1 MSRIRHRSSL
11 GFNYRQENNVAD
23 QKTFDVVVIGSGPG
37 GYIAAIRSAQ
47 LGLSTAIVEK
57 NETLGGTCLNIG
69 CIPSK
74 ALLDSSEKFHLIG
87 NHAAE
92 HGITVSSVSL
102 DLPAMMKR
110 KDLVVKKLTGGV
122 AMLMKKNKVEVFT
135 GTGSLNASQ
144 SDGAPLSVR
153 VQGTSETLLAA
164 RNVILATGSEPVE
177 LPFLKFDNDKI
188 ISSTEALELRDV
200 PKRLLVVGGGAI
212 GLEMASVWARLGSS
226 VTVVELQDQILPGWD
241 TALARALQKELEKL
255 GVKVLV
261 KTKVTAAETKK
272 KTVTLKGEAADG
284 SDVSLEGDML
294 LVSVGRRPYTE
305 GAGLEQAG
313 VTLEKGKVVVDR
325 HFRSSV
331 EGVYAI
337 GDIIQGPMLAH
348 KAEDEG
354 VAVAE
359 IIAGKAG
366 HVNYDVIPN
375 VVYTSPE
382 VASVG
387 PTEAQLKEQGIPYRK
402 GQFSFAANGRA
413 LATGDTSGFVKVL
426 AHEETDRLLACHIV
440 GPSAGDLISEA
451 VVTMEFCGSSEDLA
465 RTVHAHPTL
474 PEAVREAALSAAGM
488 PLNSV

>member
-1 MSRIRHRSSL
+1 MAE
-11 GFNYRQENNVAD
+11 QTA
-23 QKTFDVVVIGSGPG
+23 FDVVIIGSGPG
-37 GYIAAIRSAQ
+37 GYVAAIRCAQ

-57 NETLGGTCLNIG
+57 RSALGGTCLNIG

-74 ALLDSSEKFHLIG
+74 ALLDSSEKFHLVS
-87 NHAAE
+87 HDLE
-92 HGITVSSVSL
+92 DHGITAGKVDL
-102 DLPAMMKR
+102 DLSKMMKR
-110 KDLVVKKLTGGV
+110 KDVVVKKLTGGV
-122 AMLMKKNKVEVFT
+122 AMLMKKNKISVYT
-135 GTGSLNASQ
+135 GTGSLEAPSGD
-144 SDGAPLSVR
+144 DGGHTVR
-153 VQGTSETLLAA
+153 VQGEKDERIHA

-177 LPFLKFDNDKI
+177 LPFLKFDGSMI
-188 ISSTEALELRDV
+188 VSSTEALEFNEV
-200 PKRLLVVGGGAI
+200 PRRLLVVGGGAI
-212 GLEMASVWARLGSS
+212 GLEMASVWARLGSE
-226 VTVVELQDQILPGWD
+226 VTVVELQSQILPGWD
-241 TALARALQKELEKL
+241 AALAKALQKELEKI
-255 GVKVLV
+255 GIKVLV
-261 KTKVTAAETKK
+261 NTKVTGADSGK
-272 KTVTLKGEAADG
+272 KTVTLNAEGADG
-284 SDVSLEGDML
+284 ASVSFEGEKL
-294 LVSVGRRPYTE
+294 LVSVGRRPFTD
-305 GAGLEQAG
+305 GAGLEAVG
-313 VTLEKGKVVVDR
+313 VALDKGKVTVDR

-331 EGVYAI
+331 DGVYAI
-337 GDIIQGPMLAH
+337 GDIIDGPMLAH

-387 PTEAQLKEQGIPYRK
+387 PTEAQLKEQGTPYKK

-413 LATGDTSGFVKVL
+413 LATGDTVGFVKVL
-426 AHEETDRLLACHIV
+426 AHQETDRLLACHIV

-451 VVTMEFCGSSEDLA
+451 VVTMEFCGSAEDLA